1 MPETAPQLH
10 QDDLPLQRLWRWET
24 ERAGE
29 IYLTQPLGGGAVR
42 DFTWADA
49 VEQARRMA
57 THLQSFGWE
66 PGTRVA
72 ILSKN
77 CAWWLLADYAIWMAG
92 YVSVPIYP
100 TLTAASV
107 RQILEHSEAQ
117 ACFIGKLDAWDVMA
131 PGIPEQVLHIALP
144 LAPAIDCPQWE
155 DIVART
161 LPMQGRPVRGAGDL
175 ATIIYTS
182 GTTGMPKGVMHTFG
196 SIAISI
202 KTIGDYF
209 RCTAQDRVI
218 SYLPLAHVA
227 ERVLVEAMSL
237 RYGCHV
243 FFSESLETF
252 AVDLQRARPTVFG
265 SVPRL
270 WTKFQQGVFAKK
282 PKEQLER
289 LFRIPLF
296 GRLVKR
302 QILKQL
308 GMDAVRFACTGAA
321 PLPPDIVRWFR
332 GLGLEMLEI
341 YGMTENF
348 ALAHCARVG
357 SSSPGTVGY
366 AWPGVEA
373 KFSDIGEILVKTPGA
388 MLGYYKDEEKTR
400 EAFTEDGFLRTG
412 DVGELDSEGRLRITG
427 RAKEQFK
434 TSKGKY
440 VAPAPIENRLGTHPK
455 VEACCV
461 TGVAFPQPFALLMLS
476 QAEWER
482 CREAP
487 ARAELTQSLREHLES
502 VNAQLDPHEQMDFVA
517 VVPEQWTVDNGFIT
531 PTFKVKRP
539 VIEKHYGEHF
549 ERWASHKQAVIW
561 Q

>member
-1 MPETAPQLH
+1 MQEPVPQLVE
-10 QDDLPLQRLWRWET
+10 DDLPLHRIWRWEQQ
-24 ERAGE
+24 RAGE
-29 IYLTQPLGGGAVR
+29 IYLTQPMGGGAVR
-42 DFTWADA
+42 DLTWAEA
-49 VEQARRMA
+49 IGEARRMA
-57 THLQSFGWE
+57 AHLQSFGWE
-66 PGTRVA
+66 PGARVA

-100 TLTAASV
+100 SLTAESV
-107 RQILEHSEAQ
+107 RQILEHSEAR
-117 ACFIGKLDAWDVMA
+117 ACFVGKLDDWPAMQ
-131 PGIPEQVLHIALP
+131 PGVPTAVQCIGLP
-144 LAPAIDCPQWE
+144 LAPPNAYTQWD

-161 LPMQGRPVRGAGDL
+161 APLSGQPLRPADEL

-196 SIAISI
+196 SIAIAV
-202 KTIGDYF
+202 KTMGDYF
-209 RCTAQDRVI
+209 GCHSEDRVI

-237 RYGCHV
+237 RCGCRV

-252 AVDLQRARPTVFG
+252 AQDLQRARPTLFG

-270 WTKFQQGVFAKK
+270 WTKFQQAVFARK
-282 PKEQLER
+282 PKAELDR
-289 LFRIPLF
+289 LFRIPLL
-296 GRLVKR
+296 GRIAKR
-302 QILKQL
+302 KILRQL
-308 GMDAVRFACTGAA
+308 GLDAVRFACTGAA
-321 PLPPDIVRWFR
+321 PLPPDIVSWYR

-348 ALAHCARVG
+348 ALSHCSRVG
-357 SSSPGTVGY
+357 HTSPGTVGY
-366 AWPGVEA
+366 PWPGVES
-373 KFSDIGEILVKTPGA
+373 KFSETGEILVKTPGA
-388 MLGYYKDEEKTR
+388 MRGYYKEPEKTA
-400 EAFTEDGFLRTG
+400 EVFTADGYLRTG
-412 DVGELDSEGRLRITG
+412 DVGELGTAGRLRITG

-440 VAPAPIENRLGTHPK
+440 VAPAPIENKLGTHPK

-461 TGVAFPQPFALLMLS
+461 TGVSFPQPFALLMLP
-476 QAEWER
+476 QGEWER
-482 CREAP
+482 CRDAQ
-487 ARAELTQSLREHLES
+487 ARAALTESLRAHLEA

-539 VIEKHYGEHF
+539 VIEKHYGTRF
-549 ERWASHKQAVIW
+549 ESWARSGQPVVW